1 MHITEK
7 EEEESFYLLPLFT
20 RGGRGG
26 EGGGGLLRP
35 PKNQQQPF
43 KGRGGASALF
53 SQKKKFGCF
62 PPIFSEK
69 CLGCI
74 SGYLFSVRPPFL
86 KKPSQQPELNDERR
100 KLPLPSF
107 PPLSF
112 IFPRRVFFRSA
123 AAGDRD
129 GKRGEA
135 KFNFVGGRKADKKD
149 TTAELF

>member
-7 EEEESFYLLPLFT
+7 EEEESFYLLPLST
-20 RGGRGG
+20 RGGRG
-26 EGGGGLLRP
+26 EGGLLRP

-53 SQKKKFGCF
+53 SQKKSLVVFHPSFRRNASGVYPDTCF
-62 PPIFSEK
+62 PYDPLFKKNLPS
-69 CLGCI
+69 LNWMMRDG
-74 SGYLFSVRPPFL
+74 SSHYLPFPPFL
-86 KKPSQQPELNDERR
+86 LF
-100 KLPLPSF
+100 F
-107 PPLSF
+107 PGGF
-112 IFPRRVFFRSA
+112 FFRSA

-135 KFNFVGGRKADKKD
+135 KFNFVGGRKADEKD